1 MNHLI
6 LLAAG
11 SSRRFGG
18 NKLLAPL
25 NEKPLYTWGLSALN
39 KVCRAREDCTLTVVS
54 RYREIREAAQAVGA
68 QAVDSPDSE
77 KGQAYSIRSGL
88 QALGRGEGL
97 HSLSPLRPALDHTP
111 NHFPPAGCGGSGY
124 LDGYCRLWEARG
136 YAHPVFCPA
145 SPGPDGPG
153 GRSRRTEADGPP
165 GTALPGGF
173 DRVRAG
179 AGRRGLPRTVTI
191 SRKNLRFFETG
202 DFFLK
207 SA

>member
-25 NEKPLYTWGLSALN
+25 NGNPLYTWGLSALN
-39 KVCRAREDCTLTVVS
+39 EVCRTRGDCTLTVVS
-54 RYREIREAAQAVGA
+54 RYPEIRDAAQAVGA

-77 KGQAYSIRSGL
+77 KGQAYSIRAGL
-88 QALGRGEGL
+88 QALGRVGERDFML
-97 HSLSPLRPALDHTP
+97 FLPADQ
-111 NHFPPAGCGGSGY
+111 PAGCCRSGY
-124 LDGYCRLWEARG
+124 MDGHCRLWGACG
-136 YAHPVFCPA
+136 HAHPVFRPA
-145 SPGPDGPG
+145 APGPDGPG
-153 GRSRRTEADGPP
+153 GRPGRTEADGSP
-165 GTALPGGF
+165 GRTLPCHS

-179 AGRRGLPRTVTI
+179 TGRRGLPGTVTI
-191 SRKNLRFFETG
+191 SRKNLRFFWNRR
-202 DFFLK
+202 FFSLK